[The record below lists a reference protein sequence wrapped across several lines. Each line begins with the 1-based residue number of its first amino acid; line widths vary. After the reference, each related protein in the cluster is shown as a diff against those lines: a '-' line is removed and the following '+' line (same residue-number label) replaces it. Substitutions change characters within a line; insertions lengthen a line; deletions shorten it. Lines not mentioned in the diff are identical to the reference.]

1 MDMTQD
7 ELKGLK
13 IKFNNEGLVPA
24 IAQDHKTGEVLML
37 AYMNREALER
47 TVKEKKAWY
56 WSRSR
61 NKFWMKGEQSGHIQA
76 VKEVYYDCD
85 IDAILL
91 KVDQTGPACHTG
103 NRSCFYRKIK
113 I

>member
-1 MDMTQD
+1 MDKIQT
-7 ELKGLK
+7 ELKDLK
-13 IKFNNEGLVPA
+13 IKFNGEGMVPA
-24 IAQDHKTGEVLML
+24 IAQDQKTGEVLML

-61 NKFWMKGEQSGHIQA
+61 NKFWMKGEQSGHIQT
-76 VKEVYYDCD
+76 VKEIYYDCD